1 MFSKGQLI
9 FAILFAVV
17 FIIII
22 VRSYRKDRNLHQKNY
37 KGVRWVGL
45 AFITFI
51 IILFVIKYVLKN

>member
-37 KGVRWVGL
+37 KGVRWVGF

-51 IILFVIKYVLKN
+51 IILFVTKYVLKN